1 VIRKGLTKGGTDMS
15 VTMGERLWSV
25 HDVADYLGIPVQTL
39 YKWRQSG
46 TGPIGC
52 RLGKHLRYDPAVV
65 RAWVRSLEEGR

>member
-1 VIRKGLTKGGTDMS
+1 MS
-15 VTMGERLWSV
+15 VIMGERLWSV

-46 TGPIGC
+46 SGPIGY

-65 RAWVRSLEEGR
+65 RAWVRGLEGGR